1 MEKEFIPYEQAL
13 ALKELGFDKPCL
25 LRIQYSS
32 GTDVFTGRKFKNSIW
47 LGNGYEADID
57 DKKIKYK
64 FPKHTEQGY
73 GHLKI
78 PLYQQAFRW
87 FREKHNL
94 KSWVQEHIADT
105 FIYEIRPHVLTY
117 YKKGEIYVYAN
128 YEEAELACLKKL
140 IEIVKKNKM
149 KKEYKTPVE
158 FVIEELNNVK
168 SSTTDQSNTIKF
180 LVHEYKEVLLKAIKI
195 EKQQQDYS
203 DDDVK
208 HLEWMYNRMIEIHGE
223 NTNYDY
229 MIKLKNII
237 ETFKNKR
244 VICNNN

>member
-1 MEKEFIPYEQAL
+1 
-13 ALKELGFDKPCL
+13 
-25 LRIQYSS
+25 
-32 GTDVFTGRKFKNSIW
+32 
-47 LGNGYEADID
+47 
-57 DKKIKYK
+57 
-64 FPKHTEQGY
+64 
-73 GHLKI
+73 
-78 PLYQQAFRW
+78 
-87 FREKHNL
+87 
-94 KSWVQEHIADT
+94 
-105 FIYEIRPHVLTY
+105 
-117 YKKGEIYVYAN
+117 
-128 YEEAELACLKKL
+128 
-140 IEIVKKNKM
+140 M

-180 LVHEYKEVLLKAIKI
+180 LVQEYKEVLLKAIKI
-195 EKQQQDYS
+195 EKQQQVYS

-244 VICNNN
+244 VIPTIPEEYRMRLSEGNKGW